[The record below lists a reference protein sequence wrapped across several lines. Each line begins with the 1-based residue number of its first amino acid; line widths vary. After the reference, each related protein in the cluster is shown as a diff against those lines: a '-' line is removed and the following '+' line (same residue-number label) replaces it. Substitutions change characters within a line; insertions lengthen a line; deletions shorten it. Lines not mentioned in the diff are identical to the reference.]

1 MTEKYK
7 CLQQSLFLVWKTF
20 SLWDLFWRFIW
31 LMNFHHVRRM
41 LRSWIFKSSS
51 FIGWCFSGNAI
62 WISWILNVLR
72 NNDTG
77 VWNIVLV
84 YIKSI
89 LRGKLGDILHLFVIL
104 QNIKR
109 WSIPTFGKEQ
119 HFSCKT
125 CFELSPTASK
135 SLIVSFLHHAKSDLA

>member
-51 FIGWCFSGNAI
+51 FLGWFFSGNAI
-62 WISWILNVLR
+62 WISWILSVLR
-72 NNDTG
+72 NNE
-77 VWNIVLV
+77 IYCL
-84 YIKSI
+84 YISRVFLGGNWEISSTYLSFSKILKGGAFPHLEKSSI
-89 LRGKLGDILHLFVIL
+89 FPVKLALNCLL
-104 QNIKR
+104 QQVN
-109 WSIPTFGKEQ
+109 
-119 HFSCKT
+119 H
-125 CFELSPTASK
+125 
-135 SLIVSFLHHAKSDLA
+135 